1 MSKEPSEADPPERF
15 WANRRTYCG
24 REVGSL
30 GGAYTLLVR
39 KTKRAVHI
47 APQRVSC
54 PFCGAQRNG
63 PCKTA
68 SGNNLRRD
76 LLIEGV
82 QVALVHVERMLK
94 ATKMDRPPLYDDRLP
109 AAPEPR

>member
-1 MSKEPSEADPPERF
+1 MLFAGQQVLPPLFERQ
-15 WANRRTYCG
+15 R
-24 REVGSL
+24 SM
-30 GGAYTLLVR
+30 GGAYTRLVR
-39 KTKRAVHI
+39 KAKRAVHI

-68 SGNNLRRD
+68 SENNLRRD

-82 QVALVHVERMLK
+82 QVALVHVEQMVK
-94 ATKMDRPPLYDDRLP
+94 ATKMDRPPLYDERLP